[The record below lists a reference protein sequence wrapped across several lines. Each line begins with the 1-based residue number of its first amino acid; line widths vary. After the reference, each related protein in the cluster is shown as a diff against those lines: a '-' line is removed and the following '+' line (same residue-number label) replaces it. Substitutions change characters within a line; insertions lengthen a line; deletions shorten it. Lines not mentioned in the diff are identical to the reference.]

1 MIASERCCLG
11 WGPIRAR
18 RNHRATRWRGAAR
31 RTASDRSRSDGV
43 RFAVL
48 RDETSV
54 QSRPRASSIAG
65 PDRRACRAASCV
77 ARPTWGRS
85 RAQTVGLMPL
95 DQAFD
100 QLMSAVGELETVRN
114 RASDWQALARPSWWS
129 ERRSTIASW
138 SRGNSSPRHGAT
150 LVGPESGHHDALVR
164 ASLARQVVGAYVT
177 TILAG
182 PGGRISRR
190 AAVLGRCL
198 GWPRS
203 GMGYLCGPLS
213 AALLR
218 PEGGRVAGYDV
229 MSRAGFE

>member
-1 MIASERCCLG
+1 VVEREAVHDRIVVSGKLKSEA
-11 WGPIRAR
+11 WGDV
-18 RNHRATRWRGAAR
+18 HR
-31 RTASDRSRSDGV
+31 
-43 RFAVL
+43 
-48 RDETSV
+48 
-54 QSRPRASSIAG
+54 
-65 PDRRACRAASCV
+65 
-77 ARPTWGRS
+77 
-85 RAQTVGLMPL
+85 
-95 DQAFD
+95 
-100 QLMSAVGELETVRN
+100 
-114 RASDWQALARPSWWS
+114 
-129 ERRSTIASW
+129 
-138 SRGNSSPRHGAT
+138 